1 MAKFAVEYTYIED
14 VPRRH
19 AVRPKHREYLAGLSE
34 QGALLVA
41 GAWAAD
47 DGALLAFDAPDEATV
62 RGYLD
67 NDPYKAAGVISA
79 TRITE
84 WNALLGTWVS

>member
-1 MAKFAVEYTYIED
+1 MPKYAVEYNYIED

-19 AVRPKHREYLAGLSE
+19 AVRPAHRDYLGKLAAEGKVL
-34 QGALLVA
+34 AA

-47 DGALLAFDAPDEATV
+47 DGALLVFEAGDEAEV
-62 RGYLD
+62 KAILD

-79 TRITE
+79 TRVTP
-84 WNALLGTWVS
+84 WTPVLGTWVS